1 MNTAKLIFTATF
13 LFLIAFLGKAQ
24 NINDSINWMT
34 FDEVR
39 KEFSEVQ
46 KPVMIFLYSQKS
58 DSSVLM
64 QKNTFSNPEVA
75 NYINILF
82 YPLKL
87 DVYSEEALT
96 FFDGR
101 VFENTESSGNKHDL
115 AFMLAGRNDT
125 LPALVFFDVNA
136 QGQTFYGYKNRD
148 EIFRTLIYYA
158 ENIGTTTSY
167 EDWEKYHTR
176 AFPPG
181 QEQVM
186 TRLNVRWLPLDEA
199 MQKHEK
205 HPQKILLNFYDY
217 RKVSC
222 TVMRT
227 QVFNDKRIS
236 DYINQHYYPINI
248 DVFTTDTLEIFGK
261 QYVNSGEA
269 HNFHQ
274 LPIAALAGYMKF
286 PAFIIIDEENN
297 VREKFQDFYTV
308 EALKPILEYY
318 GSDAYKKENWK
329 DYLKLYEKREAE
341 KKKVESPPE

>member
-1 MNTAKLIFTATF
+1 MNPAKPFFTAIL
-13 LFLIAFLGKAQ
+13 LFLIAFPAKAQ
-24 NINDSINWMT
+24 SINDSINWMS

-39 KEFSEVQ
+39 EEFSEVQ
-46 KPVMIFLYSQKS
+46 KPVMIFLYSENS
-58 DSSVLM
+58 DSSVHM
-64 QKNTFSNPEVA
+64 QETTFSNPEVA

-87 DVYSEEALT
+87 DVYSKEAHR

-101 VFENTESSGNKHDL
+101 VFNNTATSGDKHDL
-115 AFMLAGRNDT
+115 AFMLAGENDS
-125 LPALVFFDVNA
+125 LPALVFFDINA

-148 EIFRTLIYYA
+148 EIFRTLIFYA
-158 ENIGTTTSY
+158 ENIGENTAY
-167 EDWEKYHTR
+167 DNWIKYHTR

-186 TRLNVRWLPLDEA
+186 TRLNVRWLPMDEA
-199 MQKHEK
+199 MEK
-205 HPQKILLNFYDY
+205 QAAHPKKILLNFYDY

-236 DYINQHYYPINI
+236 DYINQHYYPINV
-248 DVFTTDTLEIFGK
+248 DVFSTDTLEIFGRE
-261 QYVNSGEA
+261 YVNSGEE
-269 HNFHQ
+269 HKFHQ

-286 PAFIIIDEENN
+286 PAFIIIDEESN

-308 EALKPILEYY
+308 EKLKPILEYY
-318 GSDAYKKENWK
+318 GSDAYKRENWE
-329 DYLKLYEKREAE
+329 DFLKLYEKREAE
-341 KKKVESPPE
+341 KNKSQTPEQ